1 MALKHLAVSVEEFCK
16 RVKELGALG
25 KTRSETATILAA
37 AGMTKR
43 VLHRQE
49 IYLVLKK
56 QGHGP
61 MKIVKKKPGPKPGPK
76 TGRPSVYKNDEGSD
90 KRLLTTILTLATSDM
105 PDNTK
110 LSMIRMVVKHG

>member
-1 MALKHLAVSVEEFCK
+1 MAIKHLTVSVEEFCQ
-16 RVKELGALG
+16 RVEELDALG

-56 QGHGP
+56 QGQGTTEVR
-61 MKIVKKKPGPKPGPK
+61 VKKKPGPKPG
-76 TGRPSVYKNDEGSD
+76 RSLAHKNDEGSD

>member
-1 MALKHLAVSVEEFCK
+1 MAPKHLTVSAEEFCT
-16 RVKELGALG
+16 RVKELDAMG
-25 KTRSETATILAA
+25 KTRSETTTILAA

-56 QGHGP
+56 QGQGP
-61 MKIVKKKPGPKPGPK
+61 MKIVKKKPGPK
-76 TGRPSVYKNDEGSD
+76 TGRSLAHKNDEGSD
-90 KRLLTTILTLATSDM
+90 KRLLTIILTLATSDM

>member
-16 RVKELGALG
+16 RVKELDAMG

-56 QGHGP
+56 QGQGP
-61 MKIVKKKPGPKPGPK
+61 MKIVKKKP
-76 TGRPSVYKNDEGSD
+76 
-90 KRLLTTILTLATSDM
+90 
-105 PDNTK
+105 DNAK